1 MTEIRRIKTGEWA
14 ALRDLRL
21 RALEREP
28 QAFCATRAEEA
39 RLTRSI
45 WEERCRMGAE
55 SERTATFV
63 VAEGKHLL
71 GMTVVKR
78 EEERAEIYAVY
89 LAEEARGRGLA
100 SGMLELA
107 LAFAA
112 GLPVWLEANA
122 ALLPAERLYARC
134 GFRLDGTVRKFP
146 DGRVM
151 RGWVRHVPRV

>member
-1 MTEIRRIKTGEWA
+1 MTEIRRIKTGEWE

-21 RALEREP
+21 RALEQEP
-28 QAFCATRAEEA
+28 QAFCATHAQEEL
-39 RLTRSI
+39 LTPPI

-55 SERTATFV
+55 SERTATMV
-63 VAEGKHLL
+63 VAEGARLM

-89 LAEEARGRGLA
+89 LDEAARGRGLA

-107 LAFAA
+107 LDFVPE
-112 GLPVWLEANA
+112 LPAWLEVNA
-122 ALLPAERLYARC
+122 ALRAAERLYEKC
-134 GFRLDGTVRKFP
+134 GFRLDGTVRKFA

-151 RGWVRHVPRV
+151 RGWVRPR